1 MKAAHAVLTGGAG
14 FVGGWTARAFLAAGW
29 RVTVVDPAAA
39 VRGRVPEGCATV
51 AKPVDSEVLD
61 SIVATDP
68 PRVLVGLGAF
78 GTGGKGLLAA
88 SDADPGAAIT
98 VNAGGLATLLQAA
111 ARAGIRRVLWT
122 SSTVVY
128 GRTDVAGLPPADE
141 IQPADPDT
149 AYGLSKQLAEI
160 TAGWFRTHR
169 PVEATGVRLP
179 LVLGPGLHYRGAAAQ
194 FLDVMMSVTSRGEI
208 PTPLPADFRSDVLY
222 VKDAA
227 RFAGI
232 AGRVSRRPSRRST
245 TRRHSHSGFSEFVQR
260 LVDRTGQTVT
270 VPHAHVVDRP
280 PTWRALSDARLRK
293 DTNFEPG
300 FDPIAMISDWLD
312 EAAQG
317 AGKA

>member
-1 MKAAHAVLTGGAG
+1 MTARHAVVVGGAG

-29 RVTVVDPAAA
+29 RVTVVDPVAALS
-39 VRGRVPEGCATV
+39 GRVPEGCATV
-51 AKPVDSEVLD
+51 AKPVDAEVLA

-78 GTGGKGLLAA
+78 GAGGKGLLAA
-88 SDADPGAAIT
+88 SDVDPGAAIA

-111 ARAGIRRVLWT
+111 AGAGIRRVLWT

-128 GRTDVAGLPPADE
+128 GQTDTAGLPPADE
-141 IQPADPDT
+141 TLPADPDT
-149 AYGLSKQLAEI
+149 AYGLSKTLAEI
-160 TAGWFRTHR
+160 TAEWFRTHR

-194 FLDVMMSVTSRGEI
+194 FLDVMMSVTSDGEI
-208 PTPLPADFRSDVLY
+208 PVPLPADFGADVLY

-227 RFAGI
+227 RLL
-232 AGRVSRRPSRRST
+232 VSLADFPGVLAPVYNAPSFSLR
-245 TRRHSHSGFSEFVQR
+245 FSEFVQR
-260 LVDRTGQTVT
+260 LADKSGQAVT
-270 VPHAHVVDRP
+270 VPNPHAVDKSRS
-280 PTWRALSDARLRK
+280 WRTLSDAMLRE

-300 FDPIAMISDWLD
+300 FDAVAMINDWLD

-317 AGKA
+317 TGKA

>member
-1 MKAAHAVLTGGAG
+1 MNAAHAVLVGGAG
-14 FVGGWTARAFLAAGW
+14 FVGGWTARAFMDAGW

-39 VRGRVPEGCATV
+39 ARDRVPEGCATV
-51 AKPVDSEVLD
+51 AKPVDAEVLD

-78 GTGGKGLLAA
+78 GAGGRGLLAA

-111 ARAGIRRVLWT
+111 AGAGIRRVLWT

-128 GRTDVAGLPPADE
+128 GRTDAAGLPPADE
-141 IQPADPDT
+141 MLPADPDT

-160 TAGWFRTHR
+160 TAEWFRAHR
-169 PVEATGVRLP
+169 PVESIGVRLP

-194 FLDVMMSVTSRGEI
+194 FLDVMTSVTSRGEI
-208 PTPLPADFRSDVLY
+208 PTPLPADFGSDVLY

-227 RFAGI
+227 RLLVTLAEFPGVLAPVYN
-232 AGRVSRRPSRRST
+232 APSFPLR
-245 TRRHSHSGFSEFVQR
+245 FSEFVQR
-260 LVDRTGQTVT
+260 LVDKTGRTVT
-270 VPHAHVVDRP
+270 VPDPHAVDKP
-280 PTWRALSDARLRK
+280 STWRTLSDAKLRK

-300 FDPIAMISDWLD
+300 FDPVVMISDWLD

-317 AGKA
+317 ARKT